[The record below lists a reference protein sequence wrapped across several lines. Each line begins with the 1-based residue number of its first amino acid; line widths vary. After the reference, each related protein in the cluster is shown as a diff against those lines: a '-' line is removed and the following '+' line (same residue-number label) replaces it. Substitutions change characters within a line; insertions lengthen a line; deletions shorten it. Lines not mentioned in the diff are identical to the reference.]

1 MESPLR
7 TSGAD
12 EPAAERASDAVALWA
27 GDRIRKGWIGP
38 AAGIFDVKAAVGGA
52 NAARASEPCGRSRC
66 VLVRR

>member
-1 MESPLR
+1 MDLQS
-7 TSGAD
+7 
-12 EPAAERASDAVALWA
+12 ERDFEAVALW
-27 GDRIRKGWIGP
+27 RTIGP